1 MDEYQSKD
9 EGDMVVSHIL
19 MNEQNKSNSYAN
31 VGYGGVGD
39 QMRRNKM
46 MWQIYSS
53 HIWEILLL
61 RQFK

>member
-31 VGYGGVGD
+31 VGYGGLVI
-39 QMRRNKM
+39 R
-46 MWQIYSS
+46 
-53 HIWEILLL
+53 
-61 RQFK
+61 